1 MANDVQVT
9 VQEEDT
15 FTASTGLYNPVYV
28 NSISDIGDVDT
39 VTEGKLDGSVLVY
52 KLSTNK
58 WTSTTLLSQQR
69 IDAGEF

>member
-15 FTASTGLYNPVYV
+15 FTVSTGLYNPVYV

-39 VTEGKLDGSVLVY
+39 VTEGKTDGSVLVF
-52 KLSTNK
+52 KASTNK
-58 WTSTTLLSQQR
+58 WTSTTLLNQQR

>member
-15 FTASTGLYNPVYV
+15 FTVSTGLYNPVYV
-28 NSISDIGDVDT
+28 NSLSDIGDVDT

-52 KLSTNK
+52 KSATNK
-58 WTSTTLLSQQR
+58 WTSTTLLNQQR

>member
-15 FTASTGLYNPVYV
+15 FSVSTGLYNPVYV

-52 KLSTNK
+52 KSATNK
-58 WTSTTLLSQQR
+58 WTSTTLLNQQR
-69 IDAGEF
+69 LDAGEF